1 MTASEVPEEI
11 QQAGPD
17 MLGITWKDGD
27 KSLYNVREL
36 RLSCPC
42 AACVDEITGKKL
54 LDAARIPDDVKPVR
68 IVGVGHYA
76 IKIDWSDG
84 HDTGIYTFKRLR
96 KMGR

>member
-1 MTASEVPEEI
+1 MTESEVPEDI

-17 MLGITWKDGD
+17 MLGITWKDGH

-36 RLSCPC
+36 RLACPC
-42 AACVDEITGKKL
+42 ATCVDEITGEKL
-54 LDAARIPDDVKPVR
+54 LDHKRVPEAVKPER

-84 HDTGIYTFKRLR
+84 HDTGIYTFTRLR
-96 KMGR
+96 KMGS